1 MGLSEEVN
9 VSREPITK
17 ESGLQAPEGLCL
29 TGRIVDRELP
39 VKK

>member
-1 MGLSEEVN
+1 MGLSEEDN

-29 TGRIVDRELP
+29 AGKIVDSD
-39 VKK
+39 